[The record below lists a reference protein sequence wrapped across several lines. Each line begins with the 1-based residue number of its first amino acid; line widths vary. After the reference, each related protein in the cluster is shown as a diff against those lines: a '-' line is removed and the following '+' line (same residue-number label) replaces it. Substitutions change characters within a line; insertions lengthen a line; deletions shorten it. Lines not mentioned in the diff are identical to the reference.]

1 VPTALNHDIPDFKE
15 VEDHKKAKETTMKG
29 LLEETI
35 TQVEKHIEIKEDS
48 KHWSEQELDK
58 IRQTIINFRDER
70 NWKPCHNEKDLAI
83 SISLE
88 ANELLENFQWKTSEE
103 AVKDSKQ
110 NIKEEMAD
118 ILIYLVQLADK
129 LDIDLEE
136 EVLEKMKKNA
146 LKYPVHKG

>member
-1 VPTALNHDIPDFKE
+1 
-15 VEDHKKAKETTMKG
+15 MY
-29 LLEETI
+29 
-35 TQVEKHIEIKEDS
+35 
-48 KHWSEQELDK
+48 K
-58 IRQTIINFRDER
+58 IRQTILNFRDER
-70 NWKPCHNEKDLAI
+70 NWKPYHNEKDLAI

-88 ANELLENFQWKTSEE
+88 ASELLENFQWKTSEE

-146 LKYPVHKG
+146 LKYPVQKG